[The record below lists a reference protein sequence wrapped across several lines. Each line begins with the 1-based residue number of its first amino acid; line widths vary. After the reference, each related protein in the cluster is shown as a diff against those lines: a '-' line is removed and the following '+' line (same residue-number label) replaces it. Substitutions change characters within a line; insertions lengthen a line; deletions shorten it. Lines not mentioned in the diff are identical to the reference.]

1 MMEKQNVTLSIPK
14 VLLGQAKIM
23 AVSQDKSLSQLLKE
37 ALEEKVREEAN
48 YNNAQKRQLRLLK
61 KGLDLGTVNTITD
74 LWNSGM
80 GVISTQ
86 VLQEFFVNVV
96 QKIPKPIDKKLAKDI
111 VRDFLKWHV
120 VVNNGDSI
128 LDAIDICKKYRYS
141 FWDSMIIEAAIKGG
155 AVFLMSEDLQVI
167 PSGPGMTAINIY
179 QLLLRSI
186 YFARRE
192 PTRSKASRPC
202 GRRMIQG

>member
-1 MMEKQNVTLSIPK
+1 
-14 VLLGQAKIM
+14 
-23 AVSQDKSLSQLLKE
+23 VS
-37 ALEEKVREEAN
+37 AEEKHQIAGHI
-48 YNNAQKRQLRLLK
+48 LS
-61 KGLDLGTVNTITD
+61 D
-74 LWNSGM
+74 LWNSGL
-80 GVISTQ
+80 GVVSTQ
-86 VLQEFFVNVV
+86 VLQEFFVNIV
-96 QKIPKPIDKKLAKDI
+96 QKIQRPIDQKFAKEI
-111 VRDFLKWHV
+111 VRDFLRWQV

-128 LDAIDICKKYRYS
+128 LEAIDICDKYGYS

-167 PSGPGMTAINIY
+167 PSDPGMTAINIY

-202 GRRMIQG
+202 GRRRIQG